1 MSSNKGSA
9 LQQQTALAM
18 LEKGS
23 GLPDHLQ
30 EKPELRIFNMVPPN
44 LTISM

>member
-1 MSSNKGSA
+1 MPSNEGSA

-18 LEKGS
+18 LEKRS

-44 LTISM
+44 LKIPM